1 MLRLGFLIQA
11 LTIFN
16 LVVQS
21 IAVPLYIGFDE
32 YGLSVYVLAPCL
44 IAAAL
49 YEPIAQHVSFSLRD
63 SIEISFK
70 YLVWFL
76 LLILVVQLGFGFLS
90 DLDYFLFLFSM
101 LCGMALLCS
110 VFSQSI
116 AYANGRLLL
125 IAKAHFYGLL
135 TFVFL
140 AIFLIYLDVS
150 GAFVYLGAFGG
161 AQIAIL
167 LSISCREKKVRLK
180 ISDLALFTWD
190 RSLAVFFFEALAWR
204 SFFILFS
211 VGFVWVVAFLNG
223 TESAG
228 QMKIL
233 FSVLLGLR
241 YLYPVNTPM
250 FHSIVQ
256 EDLEKAFK
264 LLYVMFFLYVS
275 AGAGLLWVG
284 EPLVRLFDLSEFT
297 FLFDMPLFYYSIP
310 VLVSGMAM
318 GSILLRLVGPLNCL
332 ALSSAAFLLSAILLF
347 FSKKIDLVFSFGM
360 AFYVM
365 SFMAFIFWRRHAY
378 MR

>member
-1 MLRLGFLIQA
+1 VIWR
-11 LTIFN
+11 
-16 LVVQS
+16 
-21 IAVPLYIGFDE
+21 
-32 YGLSVYVLAPCL
+32 
-44 IAAAL
+44 
-49 YEPIAQHVSFSLRD
+49 
-63 SIEISFK
+63 
-70 YLVWFL
+70 FL
-76 LLILVVQLGFGFLS
+76 LGIGRWQL
-90 DLDYFLFLFSM
+90 
-101 LCGMALLCS
+101 
-110 VFSQSI
+110 
-116 AYANGRLLL
+116 
-125 IAKAHFYGLL
+125 
-135 TFVFL
+135 
-140 AIFLIYLDVS
+140 
-150 GAFVYLGAFGG
+150 
-161 AQIAIL
+161 
-167 LSISCREKKVRLK
+167 
-180 ISDLALFTWD
+180 
-190 RSLAVFFFEALAWR
+190 FFFEALAWR

>member
-1 MLRLGFLIQA
+1 MLRLGFLIQV
-11 LTIFN
+11 LTICN
-16 LVVQS
+16 LLVQS

-49 YEPIAQHVSFSLRD
+49 YEPIAQHVSFSLRG
-63 SIEISFK
+63 SVKISFK

-76 LLILVVQLGFGFLS
+76 LLIIFAQLVFGFLF
-90 DLDYFLFLFSM
+90 DLNYFLSLFSM
-101 LCGMALLCS
+101 LCGAALLCS

-116 AYANGRLLL
+116 AYANGSLFL
-125 IAKAHFYGLL
+125 IAKAHFFGLL

-140 AIFLIYLDVS
+140 ALFLIYLDVP
-150 GAFVYLGAFGG
+150 GAFVYLAAFGG
-161 AQIAIL
+161 AQIAIF
-167 LSISCREKKVRLK
+167 LSISCGENKTGLNV
-180 ISDLALFTWD
+180 SDLSLFTWD

-223 TESAG
+223 TENAG
-228 QMKIL
+228 QIKIL

-241 YLYPVNTPM
+241 YLYPINTPI

-256 EDLEKAFK
+256 EDLEKAVK
-264 LLYVMFFLYVS
+264 LLCIMVVLYVS

-284 EPLVRLFDLSEFT
+284 EPLVRFFDLNKLN

-310 VLVSGMAM
+310 VLISGMAM

-332 ALSSAAFLLSAILLF
+332 MLSLAAFLLSAVLLF
-347 FSKKIDLVFSFGM
+347 FIKKIDLVFSFGM
-360 AFYVM
+360 AFYAV
-365 SFMAFIFWRRHAY
+365 SFMTFIFWRRHAY
-378 MR
+378 LR